1 MKLNWNV
8 DSSWT
13 LFIDR
18 DGVIN
23 ERNFDSYIL
32 DIESFVFKKGVLEV
46 SESLFSKFKYVV
58 VVTNQQCIG
67 KGLITQ
73 AQLNDIHEYMNNCF
87 LQNNANIDMILVA
100 PEIKSSQSQFRK
112 PSPKMAYQA
121 KDKLKDVD
129 FSKSIMVGDTD
140 TDIVF
145 GKNLEM
151 KTVLIE
157 SRERCFANPDLK
169 VNSLTELNQM
179 LS

>member
-23 ERNFDSYIL
+23 ERNFDGYIL

-46 SESLFSKFKYVV
+46 SKSLFSKFKYVV

-169 VNSLTELNQM
+169 VNSLTELNQL